1 MVEHI
6 PEHSAL
12 LLLNI
17 DNAKT
22 LEDLGYL
29 TLDYYVTHSKI
40 DRKYLDALAARVSWV
55 NGYSNTLDY
64 CGKLIGVTRER
75 MRQVEN
81 KLILNPIPLII
92 APKIMYQ
99 IIGVIKTCSNFDEF
113 IGKLESSKLISQKSN
128 WNPDSI
134 KLLSK
139 LFDVP
144 KFQLEFDQFFHNI
157 ELVEIDTNIAK
168 IIRKYR
174 NKLGLIDLEGVA
186 NEMGESS
193 ERAFKF
199 IEAMYPFTVRSN
211 NLVMAS
217 TRRGGAISNVLLK
230 QLTIKTPLT
239 AETLLEGI
247 ERACNYRST
256 PLAGSKDDLLSLIY
270 KLAGSP
276 PSFESV
282 DKAISAEFEFG
293 DTEIWLK
300 NVLSSQSLG
309 MIHRDELTE
318 LAINDGVNPSSV
330 GAYLSFS
337 VIIRSLAPGIF
348 TLVGTEIDEN
358 TIQNY
363 RNNFLAV
370 YVPVTFEYELI
381 NERIMELTITPNSS
395 IYTGGSLS
403 ISVSLHDLIADF
415 RFSTEC
421 DCGAFNSEA
430 DIRIAPS
437 GYWVGFTALLMHSRL
452 FHSGQPG
459 KNLLI
464 EFDFISQIACLK
476 NK

>member
-1 MVEHI
+1 MTEHI

-29 TLDYYVTHSKI
+29 TLDFFITQSKI
-40 DRKYLDALAARVSWV
+40 DRKYIDALAARVSWV
-55 NGYSNTLDY
+55 NGDAKTLDF

-75 MRQVEN
+75 MRQVES
-81 KLILNPIPLII
+81 KLILNPIPLIV

-99 IIGVIKTCSNFDEF
+99 VSSAIKTSNNFDEF
-113 IGKLESSKLISQKSN
+113 IEKLESNNLISPNSN
-128 WNPDSI
+128 WTPDSI
-134 KLLSK
+134 RQLSK
-139 LFDVP
+139 FFDAP
-144 KFQLEFDQFFHNI
+144 KFQMEFDQYFQNI
-157 ELVEIDTNIAK
+157 EFVEIDINIAR

-174 NKLGLIDLEGVA
+174 NKLGLIDLEAVA
-186 NEMGESS
+186 NEMRESK

-199 IEAMYPFTVRSN
+199 IETMYPFTFRSN

-217 TRRGGAISNVLLK
+217 IRKGGAISNVLLK
-230 QLTIKTPLT
+230 QLTIKTPLP

-247 ERACNYRST
+247 ERACNYRTT
-256 PLAGSKDDLLSLIY
+256 PMVGSKDDLLDLVHQ
-270 KLAGSP
+270 LAGTP

-282 DKAISAEFEFG
+282 DKSISAEFEFG
-293 DTEIWLK
+293 ETEIWLK
-300 NVLSSQSLG
+300 NVLSSRSLG
-309 MIHRDELTE
+309 IIHRDELTE
-318 LAINDGVNPSSV
+318 LAIHDGVNPSSV
-330 GAYLSFS
+330 GAYLSIS

-348 TLVGTEIDEN
+348 ALVGTEVDAD

-363 RNNFLAV
+363 RSNFLAV
-370 YVPVTFEYELI
+370 YTPTTFEYKLI

-395 IYTGGSLS
+395 IYAGGSLS
-403 ISVSLHDLIADF
+403 IPASLHDLVADF
-415 RFSTEC
+415 RFSTKC
-421 DCGAFNSEA
+421 DCGEFNSVS

-437 GYWVGFTALLMHSRL
+437 GYWISFTALLMHSRL

-476 NK
+476 NY

>member
-1 MVEHI
+1 MAEHI
-6 PEHSAL
+6 PDHSAL

-29 TLDYYVTHSKI
+29 TLDYYITQSKI
-40 DRKYLDALAARVSWV
+40 DRKYIDALAARVSWV
-55 NGYSNTLDY
+55 SGDAKTLDF

-81 KLILNPIPLII
+81 KLILNPIQLIV

-99 IIGVIKTCSNFDEF
+99 VVNIIRISSNFDEF
-113 IGKLESSKLISQKSN
+113 IEKLELSKLVSEKSN

-134 KLLSK
+134 RQLSK
-139 LFDVP
+139 FFNVP
-144 KFQLEFDQFFHNI
+144 KFQTEFDQYFGNI
-157 ELVEIDTNIAK
+157 EFVEIDINMAR

-174 NKLGLIDLEGVA
+174 NKMGLIDLEALA
-186 NEMGESS
+186 NEMGESN

-199 IEAMYPFTVRSN
+199 IEAMYSYTFRFN

-217 TRRGGAISNVLLK
+217 TRKGGAISNVLLK
-230 QLTIKTPLT
+230 QLTIKTPLP

-247 ERACNYRST
+247 ERACNYRIT
-256 PLAGSKDDLLSLIY
+256 PMVGSKNDLIGIIH
-270 KLAGSP
+270 KLAGTP
-276 PSFESV
+276 PSLESV

-293 DTEIWLK
+293 EIEIWLK
-300 NVLSSQSLG
+300 NVLACRSLG
-309 MIHRDELTE
+309 IIHRDELTE
-318 LAINDGVNPSSV
+318 LAINDGVNPSSI

-337 VIIRSLAPGIF
+337 VIMRSLAPGVF
-348 TLVGTEIDEN
+348 ALVGTEVDAN

-370 YVPVTFEYELI
+370 YTPTKFEYELI

-395 IYTGGSLS
+395 MYAGGSLS
-403 ISVSLHDLIADF
+403 IPASLRDLVADF
-415 RFSTEC
+415 RFSTNCEC
-421 DCGAFNSEA
+421 GEFKSES

-437 GYWVGFTALLMHSRL
+437 GYWISFTALLMHSRL

-476 NK
+476 NN